1 MQTLH
6 CSPVTPV
13 PCPHG
18 CWRPPLYCPS
28 LWYHINIVVAEV
40 WVIVCTPRSQV
51 QTLLLEKPVNAA
63 KLIVRSRK
71 TRFIQCGHFWR
82 RDKEIPW
89 PPVHLWGSWAGTKV
103 WIGGQG
109 CALRGVSGQGVTVWT
124 PMSPAKW
131 LGKLLSCVSHLQAG
145 GWLQPLPS
153 KFQWGI
159 TVSITGQSVWGI
171 QMHLWNTLISM
182 PVT

>member
-89 PPVHLWGSWAGTKV
+89 PPPVHLWGSWAGTKV
-103 WIGGQG
+103 WIETRDVHSEGFLVKKSLSGLQCLQQNGWASRYHVWVVPKLVGGFSL
-109 CALRGVSGQGVTVWT
+109 C
-124 PMSPAKW
+124 
-131 LGKLLSCVSHLQAG
+131 
-145 GWLQPLPS
+145 LPS
-153 KFQWGI
+153 SSKELLFQ
-159 TVSITGQSVWGI
+159 
-171 QMHLWNTLISM
+171 
-182 PVT
+182 